1 MYRRQ
6 MEELGTC
13 LRKRDDDIGLL
24 LVPMLSLRWVSPSRI
39 PLIVEALARLRSQSC
54 ISSIPDEHSPQALYT
69 FTLGDDSNPL
79 APAYLTL
86 VSRTRA
92 SFVNTSLHFLNGF
105 DYLYDADG
113 GFVGFRWTG
122 HASRGLGKVVPA
134 SPSN

>member
-1 MYRRQ
+1 MMTSACFSCSCSCSRF
-6 MEELGTC
+6 G
-13 LRKRDDDIGLL
+13 GL
-24 LVPMLSLRWVSPSRI
+24 VRAESP
-39 PLIVEALARLRSQSC
+39 C
-54 ISSIPDEHSPQALYT
+54 SPQALYT